1 MSYKQS
7 TLRSRLYAFYEENK
21 EKGKSFVWH
30 HFRAEGA
37 ARATIYRLMGQI
49 DKGLSLS
56 RKKGS
61 GRKPIFNT
69 PKKRSQV
76 ARKFNHKKGVSLRK
90 VAKSLNCSK
99 STIQNMLKMRKNPIL
114 CYKRTKRPDR
124 TPIQRLVA
132 RPKCRH
138 LYFKFREHQF
148 IIDDESYFTL
158 SNANLSGNDIFYSNN
173 RNITAN
179 DVKYY
184 DKAKYEP
191 KLLVWVAIS
200 PAGISD
206 FYIVPSKMAI
216 NQEIYL
222 EECLKKRL
230 LPFIN
235 KHHRGGKYVFWPDMA
250 SSHYANTVQ
259 NWLIKTI
266 QSIP

>member
-7 TLRSRLYAFYEENK
+7 TLRSRLYAFYGENK

-30 HFRAEGA
+30 HFLAEGS
-37 ARATIYRLMGQI
+37 ARTTIYRLMGQI

-76 ARKFNHKKGVSLRK
+76 ARKFNHKKGLSLRK

-99 STIQNMLKMRKNPIL
+99 SKIQNMLKMRKNPIL

-138 LYFKFREHQF
+138 LYFNFREHQF

-158 SNANLSGNDIFYSNN
+158 SNANLSGNDIFYSN
-173 RNITAN
+173 T
-179 DVKYY
+179 VKH
-184 DKAKYEP
+184 
-191 KLLVWVAIS
+191 
-200 PAGISD
+200 G
-206 FYIVPSKMAI
+206 
-216 NQEIYL
+216 
-222 EECLKKRL
+222 
-230 LPFIN
+230 
-235 KHHRGGKYVFWPDMA
+235 
-250 SSHYANTVQ
+250 
-259 NWLIKTI
+259 
-266 QSIP
+266 